1 MFWNAW
7 KRINVDDDDDW
18 IMMFGNSKETSYSS
32 PPTMVDWSHTKPTK
46 LESNSFQK
54 LNYTTSKN
62 KETLDLNAR
71 GKNCSVLTVC
81 PVTIAAFNLEN
92 QNSEGKQKNN
102 RNGITESKIL
112 RSELP
117 KKAHAV
123 TISLKFEV
131 TYLNI

>member
-1 MFWNAW
+1 
-7 KRINVDDDDDW
+7 
-18 IMMFGNSKETSYSS
+18 MMFGNSKETSYSS

-62 KETLDLNAR
+62 KGTLDLNAR

-81 PVTIAAFNLEN
+81 PVRIAAFNLEN
-92 QNSEGKQKNN
+92 QNSEGKQSNN
-102 RNGITESKIL
+102 RNGITKSKIL

-117 KKAHAV
+117 KKCRPCSYNF
-123 TISLKFEV
+123 TLS
-131 TYLNI
+131 